1 MLKFGDVIKFGEFF
15 FIYLA
20 DKGDNYTYYFAK
32 IISDQ
37 DVIERCVIK
46 KKSYKPKHNIKQD
59 TQLQIISCFTILTSD
74 DFKDDMAF
82 FAGADA
88 SGVDLANLEIV
99 SSINIQDIEDLKTE
113 ILANPNVLPRPLV
126 NAIKELVDGK

>member
-1 MLKFGDVIKFGEFF
+1 MLKFDDVIKFGEFF

-46 KKSYKPKHNIKQD
+46 KK